1 MIYMMKYPLELR
13 LEVVKAYQD
22 HVGGYKKLAKLYGLN
37 RDLVRY
43 WILDRKR
50 KQPLKIDE
58 LIQTMAGITM
68 AEKSKD
74 PAFKKEVQELQ
85 LQLAYYKKLSAIL
98 EDENKDV
105 KKKHAVE
112 RFKNS
117 HRKDIL

>member
-1 MIYMMKYPLELR
+1 MMKYPLELR
-13 LEVVKAYQD
+13 LEVLKAYQD

-37 RDLVRY
+37 REIVRY
-43 WILDRKR
+43 WILDRRR

-68 AEKSKD
+68 AGKSKD
-74 PAFKKEVQELQ
+74 PAFKTELHELQ

-98 EDENKDV
+98 EAENKDE

-117 HRKDIL
+117 HQKDIQ